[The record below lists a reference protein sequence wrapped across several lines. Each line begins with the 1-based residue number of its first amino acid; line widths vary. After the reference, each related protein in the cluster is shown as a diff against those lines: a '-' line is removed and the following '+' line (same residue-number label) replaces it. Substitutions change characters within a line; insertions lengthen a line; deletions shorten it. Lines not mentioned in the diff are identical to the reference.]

1 MTKLLLK
8 NKPATLFFLLLFAA
22 LSPFQMMAQKN
33 VLYVT
38 RSGFVPA
45 DGASS
50 LTNDPIVKMLNADA
64 NFTVTVLATDVTGT
78 DPAVSL
84 AGYDLVIAQETFGS
98 ANDIWKPTGPLG
110 IKNLSIPVIYN
121 KVFALTNGRAVTET
135 NTAVIQTTKLSVT
148 VDPAKQTNPIYSGIT
163 FSTNDITLYSSTAAN
178 DGSVGNASIDVLNN
192 LDISTTGTLLASTTD
207 VVNADQAVVI
217 NDIPAGTQLGTAST
231 DVLPS
236 RMIAFGFNYGAIIM
250 GDGTNIS
257 SEALTIWRNAAYIL
271 TGLTVPTT
279 LYLNPAL
286 GVNENTLTSDSVSV
300 SPNPTSGLVTVNS
313 ASAVKA
319 ITVYDSAGKQVSA
332 SKTNTVDL
340 SNQAKGI
347 YLVQVQTENGST
359 TKKIVV
365 E

>member
-8 NKPATLFFLLLFAA
+8 NRQTTVFLLLLFLTLA
-22 LSPFQMMAQKN
+22 PIQMMAQKK

-38 RSGFVPA
+38 NSAFTPVT
-45 DGASS
+45 GASAID
-50 LTNDPIVKMLNADA
+50 NDPIIRMLNSDA
-64 NFTVTVLATDVTGT
+64 NFTVTVLKTDTNGT
-78 DPAVSL
+78 TPAVVL
-84 AGYDLVIAQETFGS
+84 TGYDLVIAQETFGS
-98 ANDIWKPTGPLG
+98 ANNIWKPTGPLG
-110 IKNLSIPVIYN
+110 IKNLTIPVIYN

-135 NTAVIQTTKLSVT
+135 NTAVTQTGNLSVT
-148 VDPAKQTNPIYSGIT
+148 VDPTKQSNPIYSGIT
-163 FSTNDITLYSSTAAN
+163 FSSNSISLYSSTASN
-178 DGSVGNASIDVLNN
+178 TGGTGTNSIDVLNN
-192 LDISTTGTLLASTTD
+192 LDISVTGTLLASTPE

-217 NDIPAGTQLGTAST
+217 NDIPANTQLGTAST

-236 RMIAFGFNYGAIIM
+236 RMIAFGFNYGAIIK

-257 SEALTIWRNAAYIL
+257 SEALTIWRNAAYVL

-279 LYLNPAL
+279 LYINPAL
-286 GVNENTLTSDSVSV
+286 GVNENTLASDGVSV

-313 ASAVKA
+313 ASAIKT
-319 ITVYDSAGKQVSA
+319 ITVFDSTGKQVSA

-340 SNQAKGI
+340 SHQAKGI